1 MVFKIPQFNAI
12 VQQVCQFI
20 YIMPVTIYMSKIF
33 DYINTLV
40 DILSSVSQ
48 VIIYSYDHTL
58 NLNSKLLQAVFE
70 RYMIFNIVSIVH
82 FKFITTNMKL
92 QSVTDISIKNSTK
105 SDMTILQEIQYIFI
119 ILVST
124 SNYVTLNNNCIWS
137 QESLQMVP
145 IGSKE

>member
-33 DYINTLV
+33 DYIDTLV

-92 QSVTDISIKNSTK
+92 QSVTDISIKNSTN

-124 SNYVTLNNNCIWS
+124 SNHVTLNNNCIWS